1 MVHQCYEHGQV
12 KQCEAGC
19 EAAAV
24 AAASSVESSTKQ
36 QQQHSIVV
44 AKLLESVAKEVFYK
58 GLCV

>member
-1 MVHQCYEHGQV
+1 M

-19 EAAAV
+19 EAAHSER
-24 AAASSVESSTKQ
+24 AAAEAAAESSSSKQ
-36 QQQHSIVV
+36 KHTAAVVV

>member
-1 MVHQCYEHGQV
+1 M

-36 QQQHSIVV
+36 QHSIVV

>member
-1 MVHQCYEHGQV
+1 M

-36 QQQHSIVV
+36 QQHSIVV